1 AAVGFA
7 AFGLVV
13 AAIVWGVAPLRHTP
27 SDARLARFIEERTP
41 SLDDRLVSA
50 VDLVQSE
57 RYGSSPA
64 IAEPMLADA
73 ARRAGAVA
81 LDQIVPIGLLRRAGV
96 QAAAGVAILVV
107 LVLVAREP
115 ARQTLD
121 AASLALFPS
130 RVTLEVTPGSA
141 RIKFGTPLAI
151 EARLVGNRAPIVA
164 QVQIG
169 EGDHWRASEMTTE
182 ASGTFRLALESV
194 TSGFNYRVVAGTV
207 TSPVYEVTV
216 ARAPRV
222 TRIDVDYTYPP
233 ALRLPSRTVEDSGDI
248 YAPAGTDVRVHIH
261 TDRTAAAGQMR
272 LANGQTIS
280 LATEN
285 ATELS
290 AALKIVEDNSYR
302 VALAD
307 AEGLKS
313 SGDTEYFI
321 RTLADRPPDV
331 HIMKPA
337 RDRSVTPLEE
347 VEIEAHAEDDYG
359 IERLELVY
367 SLRGIEKVVPLSI
380 PRRSTAAT
388 GTHTL
393 YLEDL
398 GVGPGD
404 LIAYYA
410 RARDITRGTRS
421 NEARSDIFFLEV
433 KPFEQEFALAQNQS
447 GGGGSGN
454 QS

>member
-1 AAVGFA
+1 MLHHYEQIRELLHRVRSRWKARSIFLAAVRGSLAASAVLGVVLILAHGGRWAGSSPIALAAVGFA

-73 ARRAGAVA
+73 ARRAGAVD

-96 QAAAGVAILVV
+96 QAAAAVAILVV
-107 LVLVAREP
+107 LALVAREP

-207 TSPVYEVTV
+207 TSPTYAVTV

-222 TRIDVDYTYPP
+222 T
-233 ALRLPSRTVEDSGDI
+233 A
-248 YAPAGTDVRVHIH
+248 
-261 TDRTAAAGQMR
+261 
-272 LANGQTIS
+272 
-280 LATEN
+280 
-285 ATELS
+285 
-290 AALKIVEDNSYR
+290 
-302 VALAD
+302 
-307 AEGLKS
+307 
-313 SGDTEYFI
+313 
-321 RTLADRPPDV
+321 
-331 HIMKPA
+331 
-337 RDRSVTPLEE
+337 
-347 VEIEAHAEDDYG
+347 
-359 IERLELVY
+359 
-367 SLRGIEKVVPLSI
+367 
-380 PRRSTAAT
+380 
-388 GTHTL
+388 
-393 YLEDL
+393 
-398 GVGPGD
+398 
-404 LIAYYA
+404 
-410 RARDITRGTRS
+410 
-421 NEARSDIFFLEV
+421 
-433 KPFEQEFALAQNQS
+433 
-447 GGGGSGN
+447 
-454 QS
+454 